1 LFNLA
6 FSYIAQR
13 KFETAEK
20 TLDRALVAT
29 TASFMARGLKAYL
42 AVEWK
47 GDIRFAENELSSIPV
62 GVDPDGRMTAARIL
76 LFSLQRKFSDALQVL
91 QQFRG
96 ETLAS
101 PSNANCPK
109 AFLEGVLYQHQGD
122 NVSARAAF
130 ERARVVSEQLLRES
144 PDDAARHAQHGAI
157 LAV

>member
-1 LFNLA
+1 
-6 FSYIAQR
+6 
-13 KFETAEK
+13 
-20 TLDRALVAT
+20 
-29 TASFMARGLKAYL
+29 L

-62 GVDPDGRMTAARIL
+62 GVDPDGRMTAARIW

-109 AFLEGVLYQHQGD
+109 AFLEGILYQHQGD
-122 NVSARAAF
+122 NVGGRGGF
-130 ERARVVSEQLLRES
+130 GGGRGGSEALLR
-144 PDDAARHAQHGAI
+144 
-157 LAV
+157 